1 MKQVMK
7 RLTALLLAGI
17 MIISM
22 IPELT
27 VKAAQVM
34 RTFSVCSNAEQMLQ
48 EFWILRVL

>member
-27 VKAAQVM
+27 VKAAG
-34 RTFSVCSNAEQMLQ
+34 NANIQ
-48 EFWILRVL
+48 